1 MANYHEMDRDALTA
15 EKAALEQAYKE
26 FQAKGLKL
34 NMARGKP
41 GPHQMDLAMDLLKMT
56 DYTTDAGTDARN
68 YGELEGLSEARAL
81 FADVFGVK
89 PNEVFV
95 GGNSSLQL
103 MYNLINIGYVF
114 GFPESPCP
122 WSQVEKRKFLCPVP
136 GYDRHFAITEEF
148 GFELISVPMTPN
160 GPDMDVVEKLVA
172 EDDTIKGIWC
182 VPQYSNPDGYTYS
195 DETIERFAKMKTAA
209 PDFKIFWD
217 EAYIVH
223 HLTEEIIETPVLL
236 NVSKKYGTQDR
247 VFMFT
252 STSKITFPGAG
263 VSAIA
268 CSDNSMKY
276 MCKRFS
282 VMIISYDKMNQLRH
296 VRFLKNK
303 EGVLAHMAKHRRR
316 LVPCFDAVKTAF
328 AANLTPCG
336 DIAHWTNP
344 KGGYFISLYV
354 MPGCAKRVAELC
366 KNAGLVLTGAG
377 SAYPYHKDPQDSHLR
392 IAPTYPSLD
401 EVETASELLCVCVR
415 LAVVEKLLAEQVQ
428 VYTRTNLVQSKKF
441 SEKIKSLMNAYYNG
455 LITNEEVIKE
465 LLETAQQMAQKRK
478 EGQQMGL
485 TDEEMAFY
493 DALTR
498 PEAIKDFYTND
509 QLVAITRELTEAL
522 RKNHTIDWQKKEGAR
537 AKMRV
542 MIKRL
547 LKKYKYPPE
556 GMEDA
561 IGTVMNQCE
570 LWTDNAEE

>member
-1 MANYHEMDRDALTA
+1 MANYFEMTRDELTA
-15 EKAALEQAYKE
+15 EKEALEEEYKK
-26 FQAKGLKL
+26 FQAMGLKL

-41 GPHQMDLAMDLLKMT
+41 GPHQMDLAMGLLQMT

-68 YGELEGLSEARAL
+68 YGDLEGLHEAREL
-81 FADVFGVK
+81 
-89 PNEVFV
+89 
-95 GGNSSLQL
+95 
-103 MYNLINIGYVF
+103 F

-148 GFELISVPMTPN
+148 GFELISVPMTPT

-195 DETIERFAKMKTAA
+195 DETIDRFAKMKTAA

-223 HLTEEIIETPVLL
+223 HLTDEIIETPVLL
-236 NVSKKYGTQDR
+236 NECKKYGTEDR

-263 VSAIA
+263 VSALA
-268 CSDNSMKY
+268 CSEAMMKY
-276 MCKRFS
+276 ICKRFS

-328 AANLTPCG
+328 NEELTPCG

-354 MPGCAKRVAELC
+354 MPGCAKRVAQLC
-366 KNAGLVLTGAG
+366 KDCGLTLTGAG
-377 SAYPYHKDPQDSHLR
+377 SAYPYHKDPADAHLR

-401 EVETASELLCVCVR
+401 EVETASDLLCVCVR
-415 LAVVEKLLAEQVQ
+415 LAAVEKLLAE
-428 VYTRTNLVQSKKF
+428 
-441 SEKIKSLMNAYYNG
+441 NA
-455 LITNEEVIKE
+455 
-465 LLETAQQMAQKRK
+465 
-478 EGQQMGL
+478 
-485 TDEEMAFY
+485 
-493 DALTR
+493 
-498 PEAIKDFYTND
+498 
-509 QLVAITRELTEAL
+509 
-522 RKNHTIDWQKKEGAR
+522 
-537 AKMRV
+537 
-542 MIKRL
+542 
-547 LKKYKYPPE
+547 
-556 GMEDA
+556 
-561 IGTVMNQCE
+561 
-570 LWTDNAEE
+570 

>member
-328 AANLTPCG
+328 AAQPHPLRRYCPL
-336 DIAHWTNP
+336 DQ
-344 KGGYFISLYV
+344 
-354 MPGCAKRVAELC
+354 
-366 KNAGLVLTGAG
+366 
-377 SAYPYHKDPQDSHLR
+377 PQ
-392 IAPTYPSLD
+392 
-401 EVETASELLCVCVR
+401 
-415 LAVVEKLLAEQVQ
+415 
-428 VYTRTNLVQSKKF
+428 
-441 SEKIKSLMNAYYNG
+441 G
-455 LITNEEVIKE
+455 
-465 LLETAQQMAQKRK
+465 
-478 EGQQMGL
+478 
-485 TDEEMAFY
+485 
-493 DALTR
+493 
-498 PEAIKDFYTND
+498 
-509 QLVAITRELTEAL
+509 
-522 RKNHTIDWQKKEGAR
+522 
-537 AKMRV
+537 
-542 MIKRL
+542 RL
-547 LKKYKYPPE
+547 LHQPVCH
-556 GMEDA
+556 A
-561 IGTVMNQCE
+561 R
-570 LWTDNAEE
+570 LR